1 MIFSSDIR
9 AWVSLL
15 RAVAGGTERGRGSR
29 ETGRKKG
36 HCERTK
42 ITQTDLFLP
51 DCLIDPL
58 AAPQAGLAAQLKL
71 SRLPVLTGTRLWC
84 HSVWQLYVCGLCF
97 SINRLTL
104 QHFHCHFYAGLGMRE
119 SMRSGLDHP
128 AKGSW
133 SESATWKTQKGS
145 VGGDVNGAHGRSKR
159 GKENLYV

>member
-15 RAVAGGTERGRGSR
+15 RAVAGGTGRGRGSR

-71 SRLPVLTGTRLWC
+71 SRLPVLTGTWLRC
-84 HSVWQLYVCGLCF
+84 HSV
-97 SINRLTL
+97 
-104 QHFHCHFYAGLGMRE
+104 
-119 SMRSGLDHP
+119 
-128 AKGSW
+128 
-133 SESATWKTQKGS
+133 
-145 VGGDVNGAHGRSKR
+145 
-159 GKENLYV
+159 